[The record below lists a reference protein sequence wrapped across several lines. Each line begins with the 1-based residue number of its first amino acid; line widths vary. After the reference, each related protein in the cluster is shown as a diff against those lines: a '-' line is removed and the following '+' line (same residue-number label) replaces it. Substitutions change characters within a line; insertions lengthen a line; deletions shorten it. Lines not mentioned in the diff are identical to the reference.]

1 MTATTE
7 PFTAV
12 AMCPKCADVAVHWIK
27 EPRRKPPGWDE
38 SPAGKLSRRISDTVD
53 YLMSFGIA
61 EPIAEYRDPEP
72 PSPFEPDDA
81 TIAREC
87 RNCKHQWGQR

>member
-1 MTATTE
+1 MTTATE

-27 EPRRKPPGWDE
+27 PPRRKPKFEDTPAAKGLRMINE
-38 SPAGKLSRRISDTVD
+38 SIRA
-53 YLMSFGIA
+53 MSIGVGEA
-61 EPIAEYRDPEP
+61 PNWY
-72 PSPFEPDDA
+72 EPDDA

>member
-1 MTATTE
+1 MTTTTE

-27 EPRRKPPGWDE
+27 EPRREPKFENTPYEQPARALRMINE
-38 SPAGKLSRRISDTVD
+38 SIRA
-53 YLMSFGIA
+53 MSIGVG
-61 EPIAEYRDPEP
+61 EP
-72 PSPFEPDDA
+72 PNWYEPDDA

-87 RNCKHQWGQR
+87 RNCGHQWGQR